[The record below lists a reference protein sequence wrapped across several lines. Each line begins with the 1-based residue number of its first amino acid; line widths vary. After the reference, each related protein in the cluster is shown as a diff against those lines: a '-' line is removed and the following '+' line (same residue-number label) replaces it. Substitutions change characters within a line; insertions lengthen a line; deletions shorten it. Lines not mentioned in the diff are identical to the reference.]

1 MTKFDEIIESLSAV
15 IQNPEKVV
23 QDYKEKT
30 GKGAIGCFP
39 IYTPEPLVHAAG
51 YLPVGV
57 RASHQESELVK
68 QYFPAFACPIMA
80 SNLELGLRG
89 KFDCLSAVIIP
100 CMCDTLICTGQN
112 WKRAIPQVPYI
123 GFVHPQNRKMKAG
136 MDFLIAEYT
145 TVKEKIEAV
154 TGEKI
159 TNEALMN
166 SIKIYNEHN
175 EAMRQFIETAADY
188 PSEITP
194 SVRNIVFKSAQF
206 MLKEEHTA
214 KVKELVDELKK
225 KTPQPFDG
233 LKVLVSGISD
243 DSEDLFKV
251 FDDNK
256 IAVVADDLAQCTR
269 QYRSDIPLDSE
280 NPIENLA
287 NAWRIFEGCSL
298 AYDPKKTRGK
308 MIAEDCKK
316 FKADGVIFC
325 MMKFCDPEEY
335 DYPIIN
341 KMVTDAGIPTAY
353 IEYNSQSVVDEQ
365 IRTRIQTFA
374 EILSA
379 NKI

>member
-1 MTKFDEIIESLSAV
+1 MAKYDEIIESLSAV
-15 IQNPEKVV
+15 IKNPEKVV

-39 IYTPEPLVHAAG
+39 VYTPEPLVHSAG

-57 RASHQESELVK
+57 WASHQESELVK

-159 TNEALMN
+159 TNEALMD

-194 SVRNIVFKSAQF
+194 SIRNIVFKSAQF

-214 KVKELVDELKK
+214 KVKK

-353 IEYNSQSVVDEQ
+353 IEYNSQSAVDEQ

>member
-57 RASHQESELVK
+57 WASHQESELVK

-166 SIKIYNEHN
+166 SIKIHNEHN

>member
-51 YLPVGV
+51 YLHVGV
-57 RASHQESELVK
+57 WASHQESELVK

-175 EAMRQFIETAADY
+175 EAMRQFIDTAADY

-214 KVKELVDELKK
+214 KVKKLVDELKK

>member
-1 MTKFDEIIESLSAV
+1 
-15 IQNPEKVV
+15 
-23 QDYKEKT
+23 
-30 GKGAIGCFP
+30 
-39 IYTPEPLVHAAG
+39 
-51 YLPVGV
+51 
-57 RASHQESELVK
+57 
-68 QYFPAFACPIMA
+68 
-80 SNLELGLRG
+80 
-89 KFDCLSAVIIP
+89 
-100 CMCDTLICTGQN
+100 
-112 WKRAIPQVPYI
+112 
-123 GFVHPQNRKMKAG
+123 
-136 MDFLIAEYT
+136 
-145 TVKEKIEAV
+145 
-154 TGEKI
+154 
-159 TNEALMN
+159 MN

-298 AYDPKKTRGK
+298 AYDPKKTEVK
-308 MIAEDCKK
+308 
-316 FKADGVIFC
+316 
-325 MMKFCDPEEY
+325 
-335 DYPIIN
+335 
-341 KMVTDAGIPTAY
+341 
-353 IEYNSQSVVDEQ
+353 
-365 IRTRIQTFA
+365 
-374 EILSA
+374 
-379 NKI
+379 